1 MTAAVDQ
8 SALVA
13 LRYYFAAKAIAELCK

>member
-8 SALVA
+8 SVLVA